1 MSMKI
6 TLKLPAG
13 QCQFLFAYG
22 DGVHEEKSL
31 ASNAISFDIGD
42 RGAATLVE

>member
-6 TLKLPAG
+6 TLELPAG
-13 QCQFLFAYG
+13 QCQFLFANG
-22 DGVHEEKSL
+22 DGVPEEQSL

-42 RGAATLVE
+42 VARRL